1 MTLAFYEATKPY
13 MMPNGGMMDTG
24 EITSL
29 DPVNPANAVA
39 IASGVLVSSG
49 APSAPSAAATQRVKF
64 VATTMVNGS
73 PPLYDAGDVATFLAP
88 ISTQLIAAGLAV
100 SN

>member
-49 APSAPSAAATQRVKF
+49 APSAPSAAAVQRVQMKAA
-64 VATTMVNGS
+64 VTVNGV
-73 PPLYDAGDVATFLAP
+73 LYNVNEIATFAAAT
-88 ISTQLIAAGLAV
+88 SAQLIAANQAV
-100 SN
+100 TN

>member
-1 MTLAFYEATKPY
+1 MAIQYVEFSKPY
-13 MMPNGGMMDTG
+13 MLPGGGQACTG
-24 EITSL
+24 QIIGLDLVFAASL
-29 DPVNPANAVA
+29 V
-39 IASGVLVSSG
+39 ASGIAVNSG
-49 APSAPSAAATQRVKF
+49 APSNPSAAATQRVKF

-88 ISTQLIAAGLAV
+88 ISAQLIAAGLAV